1 MNTYIPPSRR
11 GSCTSCGKTIQLSKT
26 SAAEPHCLDCRRA
39 GRAPSRAVHGTTRR
53 WRTGCRCSPCCEAKA
68 RENRDYVVRNGY
80 RVVARPCDQC
90 GAEFEARKDCP
101 TRFCSQ
107 ACVAASQ
114 RKWDDRGSRRNARR
128 RAARRRQ
135 RFERLIAEAA
145 AGTSGGNRVW
155 VQGDCLVCS
164 EPFLSPGLASR
175 YCSRECR
182 AEARSSRSWISFE
195 DRRAIY
201 VRDGWVCQICGE
213 GTSRRFTAGDPW
225 SPTLDHIV
233 PRSRGGS
240 DDAQNL
246 RLAHSWCNSVRG
258 DLSFYTDDDL
268 QLV

>member
-1 MNTYIPPSRR
+1 MTRKPPS
-11 GSCTSCGKTIQLSKT
+11 
-26 SAAEPHCLDCRRA
+26 
-39 GRAPSRAVHGTTRR
+39 HGDLAMYDKR
-53 WRTGCRCSPCCEAKA
+53 GCRCVECRAAKA
-68 RENRDYVVRNGY
+68 RAQREYYQTYVEQRVCERCGGEFSARRDR
-80 RVVARPCDQC
+80 
-90 GAEFEARKDCP
+90 P

-233 PRSRGGS
+233 PRARGGS
-240 DDAQNL
+240 DDAVNL

-258 DLSFYTDDDL
+258 DLSFYTDADL
-268 QLV
+268 REVA